1 MPTRQ
6 PPHALQA
13 VPILQRV
20 LCDDP
25 GVAGLTTAM
34 PIEAYGHHRPEPL
47 SPCFALDL

>member
-1 MPTRQ
+1 VPTRQ

-34 PIEAYGHHRPEPL
+34 PIEAYGHSRPEPL
-47 SPCFALDL
+47 SRRFALDL

>member
-1 MPTRQ
+1 MPNRQ

-20 LCDDP
+20 PCDDP
-25 GVAGLTTAM
+25 CAAGLTTAM

-47 SPCFALDL
+47 SRCFALDL